1 MYLNKIKI
9 QKNIKRF
16 KNRRMAKFIYDNKYF
31 NFLNTKLVY
40 NRVSYIFNRFSL
52 FLELKIYKFFI
63 KNLRRMSKRK
73 HFKSFLNICCNHY
86 FSRKSKN
93 SRMGKGKGKFVRYV
107 YRTISLKPVFTFI
120 RISKKRLIKFTIYLN
135 KKTKSKFIC
144 Y

>member
-63 KNLRRMSKRK
+63 KKLRRMSKRK